1 MPASNL
7 VRVLP
12 QSDSEVRPPKWRSTR
27 SELIGVAAPR
37 PARPATPA
45 SPTRHDAAP
54 PLGPTQADLE
64 AQVQMQLQV
73 AYDSGFREGENA
85 TRQKLEGD
93 VHKAI
98 EQLAV
103 SAAEVAASRSDA
115 LRRAETDV
123 VQLSIEIARRVLHRE
138 LSVDPAALGALV
150 RAALEKLASQRVCRV
165 RVHADQEQLVRAT
178 LAQLGRGAEIEVV
191 TDVTQPRGSAIFETE
206 NSSLD
211 ASIDTQLREIERGLA
226 DRLQERV

>member
-1 MPASNL
+1 MPASSL
-7 VRVLP
+7 VRVLA
-12 QSDSEVRPPKWRSTR
+12 QSDEEVRLPKWRSTR
-27 SELIGVAAPR
+27 SEAIGVSVPR
-37 PARPATPA
+37 PARPASAATAARNEPA
-45 SPTRHDAAP
+45 PAV
-54 PLGPTQADLE
+54 GPSQAELE

-73 AYDSGFREGENA
+73 AYDSGLREGENA
-85 TRQKLEGD
+85 ARQRLEGD
-93 VHKAI
+93 VRRAI

-103 SAAEVAASRSDA
+103 SAAEVSASRADA

-150 RAALEKLASQRVCRV
+150 RAALDKLASQRVCRV
-165 RVHADQEQLVRAT
+165 RVHADQEQLVRSM
-178 LAQLGRGAEIEVV
+178 LAQLGRGDEIEVV
-191 TDVTQPRGSAIFETE
+191 TDATQPRGSAIFETE

-226 DRLQERV
+226 DRLQERA

>member
-1 MPASNL
+1 MPAPNV

-12 QSDSEVRPPKWRSTR
+12 QADGSVQAPVWRSTR
-27 SELIGVAAPR
+27 SEMIGTAAPR
-37 PARPATPA
+37 PARAATPTA
-45 SPTRHDAAP
+45 RPEPTAA
-54 PLGPTQADLE
+54 QAAEYE

-73 AYDSGFREGENA
+73 AFDKGFREGETA
-85 TRQKLEGD
+85 ARQQAENE
-93 VHKAI
+93 VRRAV

-103 SAAEVAASRSDA
+103 SAAEVAATRADA
-115 LRRAETDV
+115 LRRAEADV

-150 RAALEKLASQRVCRV
+150 RAALDKLATQRVCRV

-178 LAQLGRGAEIEVV
+178 LAQLGRGSEIEVV
-191 TDVTQPRGSAIFETE
+191 SDSTQSRGAAIFETE

-226 DRLQERV
+226 DRLRERT